1 MLLTLQVRQGREGD
15 DGAAGLLHFGFVM
28 LCVVYDP
35 PPLFSLPTSSFSS
48 SCLTSV
54 QFRPIIAFL
63 HLPEARQ
70 PQLQAAVMLLAAL
83 LQAASI
89 TPMAQ
94 V

>member
-54 QFRPIIAFL
+54 QSRPITAFL